1 MMRLEINAN
10 LEQFSEQ
17 INIEK
22 LPKGIYLLTIKQ
34 GKTVLSRQFSK
45 I

>member
-1 MMRLEINAN
+1 MELKSD
-10 LEQFSEQ
+10 QGQYTEQ
-17 INIEK
+17 INIDK
-22 LPKGIYLLTIKQ
+22 LPKGIYLMTIKQ